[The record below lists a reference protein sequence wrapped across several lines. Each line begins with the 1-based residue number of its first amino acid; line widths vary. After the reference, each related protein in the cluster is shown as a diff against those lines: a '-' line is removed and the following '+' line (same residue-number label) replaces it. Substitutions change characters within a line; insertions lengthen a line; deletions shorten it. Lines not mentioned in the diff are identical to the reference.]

1 MGYDFCKDK
10 TMSQLFFPYLYF
22 FFKCNNKSARNF
34 KRWSIFFFV

>member
-22 FFKCNNKSARNF
+22 FC
-34 KRWSIFFFV
+34 